1 MIAPSQ
7 RDLNSHD
14 YVSRRT
20 LILLPGDGLLPPL
33 PCGLEINNHR
43 RSKIELF
50 MISHKVIGTDKSMAL
65 AKKIWTRVQIPPA
78 PPSMRMKEKVRTIVF
93 RDRKRWRRWLRVNH
107 DRKNEIWLVLPK
119 KSAGGDSYRVYY
131 NQALEEALCF
141 GWIDSRIK
149 SLDATRSVVRF
160 TPRKSKNWSQYNID
174 RALELVRKK
183 KMTKAG
189 LSVLPL
195 ELNPSRA
202 LRSKV

>member
-1 MIAPSQ
+1 
-7 RDLNSHD
+7 
-14 YVSRRT
+14 
-20 LILLPGDGLLPPL
+20 
-33 PCGLEINNHR
+33 
-43 RSKIELF
+43 
-50 MISHKVIGTDKSMAL
+50 
-65 AKKIWTRVQIPPA
+65 
-78 PPSMRMKEKVRTIVF
+78 MRMKETVRTIVF
-93 RDRKRWRRWLRVNH
+93 RDGKRWRRWPRVNH

-119 KSAGGDSYRVYY
+119 KSAGGESYRVYY

-141 GWIDSRIK
+141 GWIDSRIR
-149 SLDATRSVVRF
+149 SLDATRSLVRL
-160 TPRKSKNWSQYNID
+160 TPRKSKNWSRYNID